1 MIDYHKKILKLLQRV
16 KEQVTLIKEN
26 RTIDLGKVAK
36 IHSDLQHTFYPLSKE
51 DKEKYLTETDMYLLD
66 QIEDFCMCFS
76 LYAINRGNVSQNLLD
91 QMDKIL
97 DSYL

>member
-1 MIDYHKKILKLLQRV
+1 MIDYHKKILKLLERV

-26 RTIDLGKVAK
+26 KVLNLGKVSK
-36 IHSDLQHTFYPLSKE
+36 IHSDLQRTFYPLTKE
-51 DKEKYLTETDMYLLD
+51 EKEKYLTETDIYLLD

-76 LYAINRGNVSQNLLD
+76 LYALNRGNVGSELLK